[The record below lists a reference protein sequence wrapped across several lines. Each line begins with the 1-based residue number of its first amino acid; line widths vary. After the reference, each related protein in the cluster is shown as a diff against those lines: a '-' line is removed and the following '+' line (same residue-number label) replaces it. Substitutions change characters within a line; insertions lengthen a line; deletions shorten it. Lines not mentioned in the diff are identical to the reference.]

1 MSTVFAPAKNPKLV
15 PPMNM
20 YILTDELYFSILS
33 RWSANSV
40 AKRERARR
48 LSADVT
54 HFHARTHNVL
64 AFPSIHPSIHPHTHT
79 APTVFHSPST
89 PHPQHTYPPPFP
101 PSLDLPVT
109 HPTTQWPPSLSILNL
124 LILFHPSCV
133 LSLEASSPNHHQEF
147 PFPPTL
153 FCSFLFTLLL
163 SGVWICRFSS
173 TPAESPRRGEKMEDL
188 TWDLWE

>member
-54 HFHARTHNVL
+54 QFQAHIHCL
-64 AFPSIHPSIHPHTHT
+64 GLPIHPSIYPPTHTHSTDCFPSPIHPHIHI
-79 APTVFHSPST
+79 PS
-89 PHPQHTYPPPFP
+89 FP

-147 PFPPTL
+147 PLPPTL
-153 FCSFLFTLLL
+153 FCSFLFPLLL

-173 TPAESPRRGEKMEDL
+173 TPAKSPRRREKMDDL
-188 TWDLWE
+188 T